1 LCAIVKNSINRNMI
15 VEEINLHVGEI

>member
-15 VEEINLHVGEI
+15 VEEINLHVDEI